1 MKSKLIAALLL
12 SILPVISMAPTS
24 AAERREPSW
33 GAACPEAID
42 TTPSLSTPKVRGFRF
57 TGTGQEF
64 KLLVEGGTQYVTD
77 LQSVIGCY
85 VSEPFIY
92 GTANNP
98 DWQIGTINRDSA
110 GFYFKNAAKITWRLT
125 LSTDKKYFTTAQGSP
140 YYSNG
145 NRFNLVS
152 GTTLSSSTSNNKSF
166 TNKQAEK
173 ITIVCTKGAL
183 SKKVSGIDP
192 KCPSGWKSVPT
203 PRPAASSTK
212 GPKVFKP
219 TAPTPSSTNES
230 TTKP

>member
-1 MKSKLIAALLL
+1 MYSKLIAALLL

-24 AAERREPSW
+24 AAERKEPSW

-42 TTPSLSTPKVRGFRF
+42 TTPSLPVPKVRGFKF

-64 KLLVEGGTQYVTD
+64 KLLVEGGTQYVTE

-125 LSTDKKYFTTAQGSP
+125 LSTDKKYFTTAPGST
-140 YYSNG
+140 YYNNG

-152 GTTLSSSTSNNKSF
+152 GTTLSSSTSNSGSV
-166 TNKQAEK
+166 TNKLTK
-173 ITIVCTKGAL
+173 KVTIVCTKGAL
-183 SKKVSGIDP
+183 SKKVSDIDP
-192 KCPSGWKSVPT
+192 KCPSGWKTVPT
-203 PRPAASSTK
+203 PRATSKTTSTSTAA
-212 GPKVFKP
+212 PKVFKP
-219 TAPTPSSTNES
+219 SAPSPGA
-230 TTKP
+230 TKP

>member
-1 MKSKLIAALLL
+1 MKSKLVAALLL

-24 AAERREPSW
+24 AAERRDPSW

-42 TTPSLSTPKVRGFRF
+42 TTPSLSTPKVRGFKF

-92 GTANNP
+92 GTANSP

-145 NRFNLVS
+145 NRFNLQM
-152 GTTLSSSTSNNKSF
+152 GTALSSTKSTQTLEFKLPNKS
-166 TNKQAEK
+166 T
-173 ITIVCTKGAL
+173 ITCKKGAL
-183 SKKVSGIDP
+183 AKKISGIDP
-192 KCPSGWKSVPT
+192 QCPSGWKSVPT
-203 PRPAASSTK
+203 PSA
-212 GPKVFKP
+212 
-219 TAPTPSSTNES
+219 
-230 TTKP
+230 TKP

>member
-1 MKSKLIAALLL
+1 MYSKLIAALLL

-24 AAERREPSW
+24 AAERKEPSW

-42 TTPSLSTPKVRGFRF
+42 TTPSLPVPKVRGFKF

-64 KLLVEGGTQYVTD
+64 KLLVEGGTQYVTG

-125 LSTDKKYFTTAQGSP
+125 LSTDKKYFTTAPGST
-140 YYSNG
+140 YYNNG

-152 GTTLSSSTSNNKSF
+152 GTTLSSSTSNSGSV
-166 TNKQAEK
+166 TNKLTK
-173 ITIVCTKGAL
+173 KVTIVCTKGAL
-183 SKKVSGIDP
+183 SKKVSDIDP
-192 KCPSGWKSVPT
+192 KCPSGWKTVPT
-203 PRPAASSTK
+203 PRATSKTTSTSTAA
-212 GPKVFKP
+212 PKVFKP
-219 TAPTPSSTNES
+219 SAPSPGA
-230 TTKP
+230 TKP